1 MLKIKNKLSFFVIL
15 TILHC
20 SSGYNL
26 YSQDNRASL
35 NSNIYATILTKKP
48 EDLYSIEKLIDL
60 NFGDIAVTSSSG
72 SLTIDPNPQNNI
84 PTSTGGVVPQGSS
97 RTRAEFLVKG
107 KQNQQFTIS
116 VNQSSI
122 VLQNTQ
128 NSAYT
133 LTVKLTNYSIGK
145 FSNSGQANFYVGGTL
160 IVGDNQPKG
169 TYTGTFV
176 VNLNNN

>member
-48 EDLYSIEKLIDL
+48 GDLYSIQKLIDL

-72 SLTIDPNPQNNI
+72 SLTINPQTNVS
-84 PTSTGGVVPQGSS
+84 TSAGGIVPQPSL

-107 KQNQQFTIS
+107 KQNQPFTIS

-128 NSAYT
+128 NSAN
-133 LTVKLTNYSIGK
+133 TVTVNLTNYSIGR
-145 FSNSGQANFYVGGTL
+145 FNNRGEANFYVGGTL
-160 IVGDNQPKG
+160 KVDANQPKG

>member
-26 YSQDNRASL
+26 YSQDNIASL

-48 EDLYSIEKLIDL
+48 GDLYSIQKLIDL

-72 SLTIDPNPQNNI
+72 SLTINPQNNS
-84 PTSTGGVVPQGSS
+84 PTSTGGVVPQPSL

-107 KQNQQFTIS
+107 KQNQPFTIS

-128 NSAYT
+128 NSAN
-133 LTVKLTNYSIGK
+133 TVTVNLTNYSIGK
-145 FSNSGQANFYVGGTL
+145 FNNIGEANFYVGGTL
-160 IVGDNQPKG
+160 NVGANQPKG

>member
-26 YSQDNRASL
+26 YSQDNSASL
-35 NSNIYATILTKKP
+35 NSNIYATILAKKP
-48 EDLYSIEKLIDL
+48 TDLYSIQKLIDL

-72 SLTIDPNPQNNI
+72 SLTINPQTNLS
-84 PTSTGGVVPQGSS
+84 TSTGGVVPQPSL

-107 KQNQQFTIS
+107 KQNQPFTIS

-133 LTVKLTNYSIGK
+133 LTVNLINYSIGY
-145 FSNSGQANFYVGGTL
+145 FSNVGEARFYVGGTL
-160 IVGDNQPKG
+160 NVGANQPKG
-169 TYTGTFV
+169 AYTGTFV

>member
-26 YSQDNRASL
+26 YSQDNSASL

-48 EDLYSIEKLIDL
+48 GDLYSIQKLIDL
-60 NFGDIAVTSSSG
+60 NFGVIAVTSSSG
-72 SLTIDPNPQNNI
+72 SFTINPQTNLS
-84 PTSTGGVVPQGSS
+84 TSTGGVVPQPSL

-107 KQNQQFTIS
+107 KQNQPFTIS

-128 NSAYT
+128 NSAN
-133 LTVKLTNYSIGK
+133 TVTVNLTNYSIGK

>member
-26 YSQDNRASL
+26 YSQDNSASL
-35 NSNIYATILTKKP
+35 NSNIYATILAKKP
-48 EDLYSIEKLIDL
+48 TDLFSIQKLIDL
-60 NFGDIAVTSSSG
+60 NFGDIAITSSSG
-72 SLTIDPNPQNNI
+72 SLTINPQTNVS
-84 PTSTGGVVPQGSS
+84 TSTGGVVPQPSL

-107 KQNQQFTIS
+107 KQNQPFYIS
-116 VNQSSI
+116 VNQSSV

-128 NSAYT
+128 NSAYK
-133 LTVKLTNYSIGK
+133 LTVNLTNYSIGY
-145 FSNSGQANFYVGGTL
+145 FSNIGEANFYVGGTL
-160 IVGDNQPKG
+160 IVGANQPKG

>member
-48 EDLYSIEKLIDL
+48 EDLYSIQKLIDL

-72 SLTIDPNPQNNI
+72 SLTINPQTNVS
-84 PTSTGGVVPQGSS
+84 TSAGGIVPQPSL

-107 KQNQQFTIS
+107 KQNQPFTIS

-128 NSAYT
+128 NSAN
-133 LTVKLTNYSIGK
+133 TVTVNLTNYSIGK
-145 FSNSGQANFYVGGTL
+145 FSNIGEANFYVGGTL
-160 IVGDNQPKG
+160 NVGANQPKG
-169 TYTGTFV
+169 AYTGTFV

>member
-26 YSQDNRASL
+26 YSQDNSASL

-48 EDLYSIEKLIDL
+48 GDLYSIQKLIDL
-60 NFGDIAVTSSSG
+60 NFGVIAVTSSSG
-72 SLTIDPNPQNNI
+72 SFSINPQTNVS
-84 PTSTGGVVPQGSS
+84 TSTGGVVPQPSL

-107 KQNQQFTIS
+107 KQNQPFTIS

-128 NSAYT
+128 NSAN
-133 LTVKLTNYSIGK
+133 TVTVNLTNFSIGY
-145 FSNSGQANFYVGGTL
+145 FSNVGEAHFYVGGTL
-160 IVGDNQPKG
+160 NVDANQPKG

>member
-1 MLKIKNKLSFFVIL
+1 MIL

-26 YSQDNRASL
+26 YSQDNSASL

-48 EDLYSIEKLIDL
+48 GDLYSIQKLIDL
-60 NFGDIAVTSSSG
+60 NFGVIAVTSSSG
-72 SLTIDPNPQNNI
+72 SFTINPQTNVS
-84 PTSTGGVVPQGSS
+84 TSTGGVVPQPSL

-107 KQNQQFTIS
+107 KQNQPFTIS

-128 NSAYT
+128 NSAN
-133 LTVKLTNYSIGK
+133 TVTVNLTNFSIGY
-145 FSNSGQANFYVGGTL
+145 FSKAGEAHFYVGGTL
-160 IVGDNQPKG
+160 NVDANQPKG

>member
-26 YSQDNRASL
+26 YSQDNSASL

-48 EDLYSIEKLIDL
+48 GDLYSIQKLIDL
-60 NFGDIAVTSSSG
+60 NFGVIAVTSSSG
-72 SLTIDPNPQNNI
+72 SFTINPQTNVS
-84 PTSTGGVVPQGSS
+84 TSTGGVVPQPSL

-107 KQNQQFTIS
+107 KQNQPFTIS

-133 LTVKLTNYSIGK
+133 LTVNLTNYSIGY
-145 FSNSGQANFYVGGTL
+145 FSNVGEARFYVGGTL
-160 IVGDNQPKG
+160 NVGANQPKG
-169 TYTGTFV
+169 AYTGTFV

>member
-26 YSQDNRASL
+26 YSQDNSASL

-48 EDLYSIEKLIDL
+48 GDLYSIQKLIDL

-72 SLTIDPNPQNNI
+72 SLTINPQTNLS
-84 PTSTGGVVPQGSS
+84 TSTGGVVPQPSL

-107 KQNQQFTIS
+107 KQNQPFTIS

-128 NSAYT
+128 NSAN
-133 LTVKLTNYSIGK
+133 TVTVNLTNYSIGY
-145 FSNSGQANFYVGGTL
+145 FSNIGEANFYVGGTL
-160 IVGDNQPKG
+160 NVGANQPKG